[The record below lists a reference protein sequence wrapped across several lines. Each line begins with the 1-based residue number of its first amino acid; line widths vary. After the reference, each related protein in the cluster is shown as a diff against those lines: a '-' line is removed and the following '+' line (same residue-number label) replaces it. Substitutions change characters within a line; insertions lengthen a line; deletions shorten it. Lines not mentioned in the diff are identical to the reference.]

1 MARKIGTQSGDILL
15 GTALNDDLEGLGGHD
30 RLTGLAGHDDLEGG
44 SGNDTLFGGAG
55 HDDLEGDSGNDQLF
69 GGAGRDDLEGGSGN
83 DRLHG
88 GAGADWLEGGF
99 GDDLLT
105 GGKGADVF
113 EFGDDGETGHD
124 VITDFTQGQ
133 DRLEL
138 DDFTRAEVQSV
149 INGARQSGN
158 HVVLTLSDDST
169 VTLRDTRLSQ
179 VDMSDFLF

>member
-1 MARKIGTQSGDILL
+1 MARKIGTQSNDILL
-15 GTALNDDLEGLGGHD
+15 GTQLNDDLEGLAGND
-30 RLTGLAGHDDLEGG
+30 RLTGL
-44 SGNDTLFGGAG
+44 AG

-69 GGAGRDDLEGGSGN
+69 GGGGRDDLEGGSGN
-83 DRLHG
+83 DRLNG
-88 GAGADWLEGGF
+88 GAGSDWLEGGF

-138 DDFTRAEVQSV
+138 DDFTRAEVQAV
-149 INGARQSGN
+149 IDGARQSGN
-158 HVVLTLSDDST
+158 HVVLTLSEGST
-169 VTLRDTRLSQ
+169 VTLRDTRLNQ
-179 VDMSDFLF
+179 LDMGDFLF